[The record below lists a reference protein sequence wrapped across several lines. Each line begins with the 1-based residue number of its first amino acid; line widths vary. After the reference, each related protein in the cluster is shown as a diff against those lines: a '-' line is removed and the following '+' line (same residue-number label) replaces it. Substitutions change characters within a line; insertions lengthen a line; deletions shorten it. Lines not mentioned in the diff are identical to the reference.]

1 MTATTITKSIASN
14 YLNLEKLR
22 AGKVTANPYP
32 HMIIENFIRLE
43 KITAICE
50 DFPNINQ
57 PGSFSLSDIAC
68 EGEFANL
75 IVALESA
82 DFRNSIAEQFAIDL
96 TNRPI
101 TITARGY
108 SRDERDGRVHTDS
121 KSKLITVL
129 LYFNPVWAVSGGR
142 LRVLNSNHIDDY
154 HAEVPP
160 AAGTCIIFKVTDNCW
175 HGYTPYTGIRRAI
188 QLNFVASE
196 QSANYQLFHHR
207 LSAKLK
213 ALKNFI
219 KR

>member
-1 MTATTITKSIASN
+1 MTSTTITEPLATN
-14 YLNLEKLR
+14 YLNLDKLLT
-22 AGKVTANPYP
+22 GKVTTNPYP
-32 HMIIENFIRLE
+32 HMIIENFISPE
-43 KITAICE
+43 KIMAICE

-57 PGSFSLSDIAC
+57 PGSFSLSDIPC

-75 IVALESA
+75 ISALKSP
-82 DFRNSIAEQFAIDL
+82 DFRNGIAKQFSIDL
-96 TNRPI
+96 ANRPI

-129 LYFNPVWAVSGGR
+129 IYFNPIWAVAGGR
-142 LRVLNSNHIDDY
+142 LRLLNSNNIDDY
-154 HAEVPP
+154 YAEVPP
-160 AAGTCIIFKVTDNCW
+160 TAGTCLIFKVTDNCW
-175 HGYTPYTGIRRAI
+175 HGYTPYTGIRHAI
-188 QLNFVASE
+188 QLNFVANE
-196 QSANYQLFHHR
+196 QSANYQLLHHR